1 MNAIERA
8 RSLGL
13 IPRDSGH
20 FFTHEDR
27 NALIEALKPLSQCRV
42 NALPHRDVKSARS
55 TGENRV
61 QGVVGPLNE
70 VLLNIFTTDAH
81 MQVATVPELVE
92 NSCSPRFA
100 TDAIKYGA
108 EITALVFDFDLSEHG
123 SSRMTDELF
132 RDIVGELSASPMLAG
147 AVFHATRGG
156 LRAIR
161 PLERPFQTQ
170 TPRGSEWSAFYESVV
185 DQLPASRYGA
195 WDKKCSDVPR
205 LIRLPYVL
213 RDGEPQ
219 RPLFYVP
226 SRVEPYALSDRDSAR
241 IIAQSTPTEAK
252 NHGVEGDA
260 FISFLEAIG
269 AIKREHTEINGAPS
283 YCVKCPYDHLH
294 SVDHETSTV
303 AMQTGDDKYIIHC
316 LHASCAEFYKGAGWR
331 RHYQDKYP
339 ELWDEHI
346 GIGARQHIY
355 SPDDH
360 VGFVSSAVAILE
372 GAFPER
378 IFRRHDAIS
387 TVERDPYGGAR
398 WRAWSVADLTGLL
411 NRRGQW
417 VKQTTDREGN
427 VTTRSTSVPE
437 RMVKIHILAIS
448 EELPECLHSSTLPPL
463 DPETLAPTRFSEG
476 YCAITKTYYLPP
488 VAFDLEGLRRC
499 CERDP
504 SRDRAILAYSAL
516 TELYSDFPWRTKAHK
531 ALAVGITLSAGLR
544 RSMDVSPMMLVSA
557 NTKGVGKT
565 KLIQTALA
573 SVYGRTPPL
582 SALPSR
588 DEELKKVLDSL
599 VHTDADIFVADNV
612 ASRIGGAVLD
622 GFLTSPLHSYRPL
635 GSTNQLIAP
644 NRVLVCATG
653 NNSQI
658 GGDSDRRSILVR
670 LVSDEEKPEQRRGF
684 KYRDLVGEARNRHSQ
699 TWIYIIEILRAFRE
713 CATAQELEHIEQNA
727 KPLGSYEQWCDLVRD
742 PIMWVASLVEGQDV
756 DLVNLSNSE
765 VEDAREDD
773 RSEVFDALIQWQ
785 TEQDERA
792 KRRGAEWTA
801 KKLFTA
807 LREAYDEGLDTYLE
821 TFAHSFP
828 RLTLRSVSRLLGSRR
843 DQVVSGHTLRS
854 RKIGGTLHYYVE
866 GSTQPAPPTQPTPP
880 TEPAPPKPQQTRGE
894 PLPIINEYDWRACSD
909 SRGVEVNKELLDQ
922 TDFEKLSRRCA
933 LLRGDMCAKQK
944 IPCEYEGSN
953 GGLSQAHADALI
965 ATHDQHVRDL
975 EAPQLPIDLGSTDHP
990 RAIEITRAEFA
1001 IKSTLQKIAT
1011 RLNSE
1016 GIPVPSGRKWTSSK
1030 VSGLAKRHRI
1040 TKPAKQTKSK
1050 SDAIRERD
1058 GHWEG
1063 YWPAEHPTK
1072 TPSATDTAD
1081 IIGASGSTEVS
1092 VKALLSR
1099 LYGREMTA
1107 KTAFEQRQR
1116 RDEVERD

>member
-13 IPRDSGH
+13 LPRESGR
-20 FFTHEDR
+20 FYTYDDR
-27 NALIEALKPLSQCRV
+27 DALREVLRPLSQCRV
-42 NALPHRDVKSARS
+42 NALPNRDIKSARS
-55 TGENRV
+55 LGENRV

-81 MQVATVPELVE
+81 MQVAVIPELIKD
-92 NSCSPRFA
+92 SCSPRFA

-108 EITALVFDFDLSEHG
+108 EITALVFDFDLAEHG
-123 SSRMTDELF
+123 SSRMNESLF
-132 RDIVGELSASPMLAG
+132 HEIVGELTASPMLSG
-147 AVFHATRGG
+147 AVLHSTRGG
-156 LRAIR
+156 LRAVL
-161 PLERPFQTQ
+161 PLAKPFQTQ
-170 TPRGSEWSAFYESVV
+170 TPRGGEWSAFYEGVV
-185 DQLPASRYGA
+185 DQLPESRYGA
-195 WDKKCSDVPR
+195 WDKQCSDVPR
-205 LIRLPYVL
+205 LIRLPYVR

-219 RPLFYVP
+219 RALFWVP
-226 SRVEPYALSDRDSAR
+226 ENVQAYSLTDKDSAR
-241 IIAQSTPTEAK
+241 IIAKSAPTEAK
-252 NHGVEGDA
+252 SHGVQGDA
-260 FISFLEAIG
+260 FISFLDAIG

-283 YCVKCPYDHLH
+283 YCVRCPYDHLH
-294 SVDHETSTV
+294 SVDHETSTI
-303 AMQTGDDKYIIHC
+303 AMSTGEGEYILHC
-316 LHASCAEFYKGAGWR
+316 LHASCSEFYKSGGWR
-331 RHYQDKYP
+331 RHYQDKYS

-346 GIGARQHIY
+346 GIGSRQHIY

-360 VGFVSSAVAILE
+360 VGFVFSAVSILE
-372 GAFPER
+372 SAFPER

-411 NRRGQW
+411 NRRGLW
-417 VKQTTDREGN
+417 MKQSTDKEGN
-427 VTTRSTSVPE
+427 VSSRPTSVPE
-437 RMVKIHILAIS
+437 RMVKIHVLAIS

-488 VAFDLEGLRRC
+488 VSFDLEALRRC
-499 CERDP
+499 CKAEP

-516 TELYSDFPWRTKAHK
+516 TELYSDFPWRTSAHK

-582 SALPSR
+582 STLPSR

-622 GFLTSPLHSYRPL
+622 GFLTSPLHNYRPL

-684 KYRDLVGEARNRHSQ
+684 KYRDLVGEARTRHSQ
-699 TWIYIIEILRAFRE
+699 TWIHIIEILRAFRE
-713 CATAQELEHIEQNA
+713 CATAQELEHIARTA

-742 PIMWVASLVEGQDV
+742 PIMWVASLVEGHDV
-756 DLVNLSNSE
+756 DLVQLSNAE

-773 RSEVFDALIQWQ
+773 RSEVFDALVQWQ
-785 TEQDERA
+785 RDQDERA
-792 KRRGAEWTA
+792 GRREAEWTA

-807 LREAYDEGLDTYLE
+807 LREAYDAGLDTYLE

-843 DQVVSGHTLRS
+843 DQVVSGHVLKS
-854 RKIGGTLHYYVE
+854 RKIGGTLHYYIE
-866 GSTQPAPPTQPTPP
+866 SSDPSPEPPKPPKTP
-880 TEPAPPKPQQTRGE
+880 EPPKPQQTRGE
-894 PLPIINEYDWRACSD
+894 PLPIVNEYDWRACGD
-909 SRGVEVNKELLDQ
+909 SRAVEVDATLLESNPDYQ
-922 TDFEKLSRRCA
+922 KLSRRCA

-944 IPCEYEGSN
+944 IPCEYEGSS
-953 GGLSQAHADALI
+953 GGLSQAHADALT
-965 ATHDQHVRDL
+965 ATHDEHVRDL
-975 EAPQLPIDLGSTDHP
+975 EAPKLPIDLGSTDHP
-990 RAIEITRAEFA
+990 RAIEITRAEFV

-1011 RLNSE
+1011 RLNAE
-1016 GIPVPSGRKWTSSK
+1016 GVPVPNGRKWTTSK
-1030 VSGLAKRHRI
+1030 VSALAKRHRI
-1040 TKPAKQTKSK
+1040 TKPVKEVKSK
-1050 SDAIRERD
+1050 ADAIRERD
-1058 GHWEG
+1058 GHWVG
-1063 YWPAEHPTK
+1063 YWPESHPTK
-1072 TPSATDTAD
+1072 TPSATNDAD
-1081 IIGASGSTEVS
+1081 IIDSTGSVEVD
-1092 VKALLSR
+1092 VNMLLSR

-1107 KTAFEQRQR
+1107 RDAFEQRQR
-1116 RDEVERD
+1116 RDEVDHD